1 MAFRFPLATVL
12 RYRESIERREERA
25 LQKVQ
30 LEMARVS
37 HQIEELN
44 AAIARAHS
52 TTEQALQQPMPA
64 SHLQSMLWEAQA
76 AEERKNAL
84 LKTLQT
90 LDQQREKQMKIYQ
103 AAHQD
108 RETLI
113 NLFEQQR
120 SVYEQGQV
128 RAQQKFLDDI
138 FIARRHRS

>member
-1 MAFRFPLATVL
+1 
-12 RYRESIERREERA
+12 
-25 LQKVQ
+25 
-30 LEMARVS
+30 
-37 HQIEELN
+37 
-44 AAIARAHS
+44 
-52 TTEQALQQPMPA
+52 MPA
-64 SHLQSMLWEAQA
+64 SHLQSMLWETQA
-76 AEERKNAL
+76 AEEKKKAL
-84 LKTLQT
+84 KQTLQT

-120 SVYEQGQV
+120 SAYEQGQT